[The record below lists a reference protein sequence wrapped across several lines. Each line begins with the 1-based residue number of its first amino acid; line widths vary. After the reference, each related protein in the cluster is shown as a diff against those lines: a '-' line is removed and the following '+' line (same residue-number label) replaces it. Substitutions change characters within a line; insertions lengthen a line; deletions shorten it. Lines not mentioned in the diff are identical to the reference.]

1 MTGQP
6 DEARQ
11 IAHQLIAVRL
21 HGDRVALTVQAL
33 LVARDGRRAGE
44 VVGCLGDV
52 IHRRTRTTAP
62 HRTVDFEVPNF
73 GLGLPLVA
81 AATQYV
87 NAITNGQ
94 VLAQRAIIEDWES
107 ADLPARQRLYLM
119 ATVVFLLTAV
129 AANLLPARRGTT
141 N

>member
-1 MTGQP
+1 MTGHP
-6 DEARQ
+6 DEAGR
-11 IAHQLIAVRL
+11 IARELIAARL
-21 HGDRVALTVQAL
+21 QGDGVALTVQAL

-44 VVGCLGDV
+44 VVGFLGDM
-52 IHRRTRTTAP
+52 INRRSRTTAP

-73 GLGLPLVA
+73 GLGRPLVG
-81 AATQYV
+81 AATQFV
-87 NAITNGQ
+87 NAITDGQ
-94 VLAQRAIIEDWES
+94 VLAQRAIIEEWES

-129 AANLLPARRGTT
+129 AATRLPARRVAT